1 MAVKSRFSGA
11 RRRAC
16 SSASWNFTEAIF
28 GSAELLE
35 RVVMVKLSSSEDSEE
50 DVVMLLS

>member
-1 MAVKSRFSGA
+1 MPAVRIGA
-11 RRRAC
+11 VLC
-16 SSASWNFTEAIF
+16 ASWNFTEAIF

-50 DVVMLLS
+50 DMVVLLS